1 MNDKFYAL
9 SEEKQNDF
17 ESYKPDIIVV
27 HLGNN
32 DVFAMKEDSYIDPQ
46 TGHEYRMNAD
56 ADGRVSMESAK
67 DVTEAVCN
75 FLKVLR
81 KCNPGAKLIWIYGMF
96 GTELEEAIEKGVDK
110 FNSEEAIICGAINM
124 KQKADYIR
132 IPFAN
137 ASDYG
142 SNNHPGQKAHLK
154 LGEFLAGKLECFFE
168 ND

>member
-1 MNDKFYAL
+1 M
-9 SEEKQNDF
+9 SELEFIDAHDERILIHCRTDMKQEIIPIFWTGAGAEFITDSSTVSLIFETDF
-17 ESYKPDIIVV
+17 EIREQWI
-27 HLGNN
+27 
-32 DVFAMKEDSYIDPQ
+32 
-46 TGHEYRMNAD
+46 
-56 ADGRVSMESAK
+56 RVTMD

-142 SNNHPGQKAHLK
+142 SKNSPSLRCAFCPGWL
-154 LGEFLAGKLECFFE
+154 LEP
-168 ND
+168 